1 MIFKWYLEENEQ
13 KKNNVRF
20 NVFWWGGG
28 GTFQTFVGIDVIEK
42 LDFVPYSHISNSF
55 YS

>member
-20 NVFWWGGG
+20 RV
-28 GTFQTFVGIDVIEK
+28 QTFVGMDVIEK
-42 LDFVPYSHISNSF
+42 LDFVPYSTISNSF